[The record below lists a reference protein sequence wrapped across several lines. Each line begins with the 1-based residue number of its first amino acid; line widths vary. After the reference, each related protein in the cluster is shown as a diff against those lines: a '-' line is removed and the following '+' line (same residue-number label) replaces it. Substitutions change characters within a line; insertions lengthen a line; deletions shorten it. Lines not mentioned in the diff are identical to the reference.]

1 MTEAVPYTEGM
12 KIEVSKLEDNSVVA
26 WLPAVVA
33 KTFWKNNLLVEYT
46 VSNSDAISFRINDE
60 VEAFQGGGWWL
71 GVTTDV
77 HPELKY
83 TFKSEHLGV
92 EVQLSE
98 KLLRPRYDWVYGP
111 WKQESENVSSNDE
124 DFGGAWFEAACGK
137 DTAAPSGKKQLE
149 NPLFSYKS
157 NTPKSRPPPRAASI
171 KKRKTRL
178 DGPPDLAPSLTKK
191 HKSPKLRPSEEN
203 KLHELSSKEIYPDL
217 HEKNPLRDAPRPDDQ
232 AEPAPQPEPTPAPAQ
247 RRKTIL
253 KLPAAVRDAT
263 VSPHTRESDA
273 QRMGQYRILF
283 LR

>member
-1 MTEAVPYTEGM
+1 MPFGC
-12 KIEVSKLEDNSVVA
+12 
-26 WLPAVVA
+26 P
-33 KTFWKNNLLVEYT
+33 
-46 VSNSDAISFRINDE
+46 
-60 VEAFQGGGWWL
+60 FQ
-71 GVTTDV
+71 
-77 HPELKY
+77 
-83 TFKSEHLGV
+83 
-92 EVQLSE
+92 
-98 KLLRPRYDWVYGP
+98 
-111 WKQESENVSSNDE
+111 NVSSNDE

-232 AEPAPQPEPTPAPAQ
+232 VPLMIVFSHLFENFARVTSLKPVRRNSGQAEPAPQPEPTPAPAQ

-253 KLPAAVRDAT
+253 KLSLPMI
-263 VSPHTRESDA
+263 H
-273 QRMGQYRILF
+273 
-283 LR
+283 